1 MVREL
6 EDKDNARHKELEKA
20 RTDKTDALTEQRDK
34 HEVAVL
40 SVRLHACTPD
50 APWTLAVGTLSQVTS
65 LTSSALR
72 SRERRFESYWG
83 ALY

>member
-6 EDKDNARHKELEKA
+6 EDKDNARRKELEKA

-40 SVRLHACTPD
+40 SVRPHACTPD
-50 APWTLAVGTLSQVTS
+50 APLDSGSWDAFPGHKSDEQCS
-65 LTSSALR
+65 P
-72 SRERRFESYWG
+72 EP
-83 ALY
+83 